1 MNKYLDIV
9 AEMLEVDTVE
19 PSDEFES
26 FDSWDSLAVLSI
38 IAAIQ
43 SNYGVVIS
51 AKDISE
57 AKTVGGLFAIVED
70 KKK

>member
-9 AEMLEVDTVE
+9 AEMLEVDSVE
-19 PSDEFES
+19 LSDEFQS

-38 IAAIQ
+38 IAAVQ
-43 SNYGVVIS
+43 SNYGVIIS

-57 AKTVGGLFAIVED
+57 AKTVEGLLAIIMG
-70 KKK
+70 KNK